1 VTTADSPTTPD
12 DAPSPDD
19 PANDSVPADS
29 AAVRPLVVVSGE
41 ATEEEVAA
49 LTAVVAALG
58 AVQASASAAPAR
70 RSVSEWAARSRQV
83 RGPHLAGP
91 GGWRASTLPR

>member
-1 VTTADSPTTPD
+1 MTTPGSTGED
-12 DAPSPDD
+12 PDGATDALP
-19 PANDSVPADS
+19 
-29 AAVRPLVVVSGE
+29 PLVVVSGE

-58 AVQASASAAPAR
+58 AAQSLAQSTARAESRPAPQ
-70 RSVSEWAARSRQV
+70 WAARSRQV
-83 RGPHLAGP
+83 RGPHRAGP